1 MWDLSS
7 LIRDGTHT
15 TTPPCNGP
23 PESPEFL
30 STFSWNLVWKTEAGD
45 SRELHNQRTST
56 GQSGTAIIYK
66 REKSLCAFTVAMET
80 LEVWV

>member
-7 LIRDGTHT
+7 LIRDQTHT

-30 STFSWNLVWKTEAGD
+30 SIFSWNLVWKTEAGD
-45 SRELHNQRTST
+45 SRELHKQRTST
-56 GQSGTAIIYK
+56 GHSETAIICK
-66 REKSLCAFTVAMET
+66 REKTLCAFTVAMET
-80 LEVWV
+80 LEV